1 MTAKTVNGQFANIKR
16 ESNQMAA
23 ALAKEVAEVARRDLA
38 RAQEKIIDNYY
49 NAYSPHK
56 YRRKTGLYRTLLE
69 RDKQVHGGN
78 KSYTASI
85 EVGSEDLEDHYGSKS
100 RPDIGPDNIF
110 DLVWNDGIRGLPDH
124 GDESGWI
131 NPYYG
136 DEWGSD
142 CRLPLEYEGS
152 NIGADTP
159 DNVLTEFKNTW
170 GETCGQAAC
179 DKAFNKV
186 KNSFK

>member
-1 MTAKTVNGQFANIKR
+1 MAKTLASQIADIKR

-23 ALAKEVAEVARRDLA
+23 ALAKDVAETARRDLA

-49 NAYSPHK
+49 EKYEPTS
-56 YRRKTGLYRTLLE
+56 YRRKYGLYRTLLE
-69 RDKQVHGGN
+69 RDKKVHGGN
-78 KSYTASI
+78 KTYVASI
-85 EVGSEDLEDHYGSKS
+85 EVGSEDLDDHYGSKS

-124 GDESGWI
+124 GDVTGWI

-136 DEWGSD
+136 DAYGSN
-142 CRLPLEYEGS
+142 CKLPLEYEGVS
-152 NIGADTP
+152 VGADTP
-159 DNVLTEFKNTW
+159 DAVLTEFKNIW
-170 GETCGQAAC
+170 GETRGKEAC

-186 KNSFK
+186 KSRFG